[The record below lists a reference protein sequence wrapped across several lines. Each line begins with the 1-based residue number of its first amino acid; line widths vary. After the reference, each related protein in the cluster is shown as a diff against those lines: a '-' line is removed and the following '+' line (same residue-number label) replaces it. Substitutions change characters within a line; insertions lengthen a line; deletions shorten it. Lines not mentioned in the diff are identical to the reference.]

1 MGGVIFGGPSPRGR
15 LAPTRTAV
23 TRIAIVLAIFVA
35 SNGCAPAVSPSTLT
49 QADATVRPSVADESP
64 GSSSSPSTKPS
75 PSPSGTPYL
84 ADPVTLVGLSGQA
97 PAALA
102 IDGATLWAYDVESG
116 DLSAV
121 DTVAGRETGSIHFGG
136 LGSHVVRG
144 ADRML
149 YVARFDTAGSPA
161 DASGYLLQVDP
172 RSGAISTIKT
182 GPLGALAR
190 APDGSLLAL
199 EKPDRLL
206 RIEPRTRKI
215 VGSARV
221 DIDDEHMEV
230 VAVGREAFV
239 SSDHTPLRRIALGT
253 MKVTATIDVG
263 GGIPFVVRDGL
274 VWGAR
279 PDAIWALDP
288 KTNRLVRTIPLD
300 DVSEILAMDID
311 GTDAWIGVRRDGT
324 GYVLRI
330 DLNDG
335 HLVGHHLRP
344 LPAAIRIL
352 GDRVWVADYLENEVD
367 AFPR

>member
-1 MGGVIFGGPSPRGR
+1 
-15 LAPTRTAV
+15 
-23 TRIAIVLAIFVA
+23 
-35 SNGCAPAVSPSTLT
+35 
-49 QADATVRPSVADESP
+49 SP

-136 LGSHVVRG
+136 LGSHVIR
-144 ADRML
+144 
-149 YVARFDTAGSPA
+149 
-161 DASGYLLQVDP
+161 
-172 RSGAISTIKT
+172 
-182 GPLGALAR
+182 
-190 APDGSLLAL
+190 
-199 EKPDRLL
+199 
-206 RIEPRTRKI
+206 
-215 VGSARV
+215 
-221 DIDDEHMEV
+221 
-230 VAVGREAFV
+230 
-239 SSDHTPLRRIALGT
+239 
-253 MKVTATIDVG
+253 
-263 GGIPFVVRDGL
+263 
-274 VWGAR
+274 GAR

-311 GTDAWIGVRRDGT
+311 GTDAWIGARRDGT

-330 DLNDG
+330 DLSDG

-352 GDRVWVADYLENEVD
+352 GDRVWV
-367 AFPR
+367 